1 MSKNNTMLEQIKEY
15 CSKNGIT
22 GYELAK
28 HLPLTQVA
36 LQGILTGTTA
46 QPRVKNVKMIY
57 DFLFKNENTINEQ
70 STVYE
75 TGFDRKISETKKEI
89 EKLKEEITKWENKIV
104 QDPAKEVTYEKYR
117 SSYEEQIFLLNE
129 IINITLEAKK
139 DFLENN
145 D

>member
-1 MSKNNTMLEQIKEY
+1 MLEQIKEY
-15 CSKNGIT
+15 CAKNGIT

-36 LQGILTGTTA
+36 LQGILTGATA
-46 QPRVKNVKMIY
+46 QPRIKNVKMIY
-57 DFLFKNENTINEQ
+57 DFLFKNNNQLNEPAA
-70 STVYE
+70 VYD
-75 TGFDRKISETKKEI
+75 TSFDKKIAEAKAEI
-89 EKLKEEITKWENKIV
+89 EKLKEEIFKWENKIE
-104 QDPAKEVTYEKYR
+104 QDPAKKVTYEKYI

-145 D
+145 ED